1 MKKLWS
7 TLVLPVAFSGGLIV
21 AQDQQPQQQD
31 PSAQQQS
38 QTSQEITGKIAK
50 SNDGKFVLVESS
62 GTMYQLDDQDA
73 AKKYESRKVIVSGTV
88 DTSGSTIHVTSIK
101 PAK

>member
-1 MKKLWS
+1 ML
-7 TLVLPVAFSGGLIV
+7 

-38 QTSQEITGKIAK
+38 QSDQQITGKIAK